1 MFFKYD
7 KRKPLITPYKTLNV
21 GDMFRFRDTVY
32 IKLNGSSALNIYTD
46 EIIELTMCGTE
57 VELLDYDIIIYAEE
71 E

>member
-7 KRKPLITPYKTLNV
+7 KRKPLITPYKSLKT
-21 GDMFRFRDTVY
+21 GDIFRFHDSLY
-32 IKLNGSSALNIYTD
+32 IKLNENIVLNIISDVID
-46 EIIELTMCGTE
+46 ELDIYDSN